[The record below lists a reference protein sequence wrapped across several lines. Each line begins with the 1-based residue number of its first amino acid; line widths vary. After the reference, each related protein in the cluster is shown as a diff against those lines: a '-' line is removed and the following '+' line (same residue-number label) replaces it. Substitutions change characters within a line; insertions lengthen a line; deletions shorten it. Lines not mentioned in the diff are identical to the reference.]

1 MRLRYKRSTEN
12 VVFQYSHY
20 RPHHRPVSLKKWD
33 LFQSQSTLDPGYRLR
48 WRVPTNCNAPLSSSS
63 WSNSQLA
70 YSTLSCKPLHL
81 NAWWLLKGQSKTYIK
96 FYIAAQ
102 RITRGLGLLLD
113 QRWQWWIKMAMVN
126 QKLSWGRSSGATS
139 IWWCSQRSCP
149 LFSVKT
155 GWLHSGNLDY
165 AVSC

>member
-12 VVFQYSHY
+12 VVFQYSHF

-96 FYIAAQ
+96 FYIAVQ

-113 QRWQWWIKMAMVN
+113 QRW
-126 QKLSWGRSSGATS
+126 LSPYGRSTSSECSSLWFSLQSEKPATA
-139 IWWCSQRSCP
+139 WTWPWNRNQNEAHLGKGRS
-149 LFSVKT
+149 LAEA
-155 GWLHSGNLDY
+155 GH
-165 AVSC
+165 